1 MLNCACFF
9 SNKLCQFVTSRT
21 VSASG
26 HPSAPEAVPAPGDAR
41 AQEDDERRARAGQ
54 REDDGAPAR
63 LRGQPHT
70 LTPLHPQE
78 VHDRHLRVSGLSVV
92 PKGNFRQI
100 VSGHIP

>member
-1 MLNCACFF
+1 MSYCI
-9 SNKLCQFVTSRT
+9 VTP
-21 VSASG
+21 VLAVAS

-41 AQEDDERRARAGQ
+41 AQEDDERGARAGQ

-63 LRGQPHT
+63 LRGQPHP

-92 PKGNFRQI
+92 PEGYFRQNRRR
-100 VSGHIP
+100 VDS